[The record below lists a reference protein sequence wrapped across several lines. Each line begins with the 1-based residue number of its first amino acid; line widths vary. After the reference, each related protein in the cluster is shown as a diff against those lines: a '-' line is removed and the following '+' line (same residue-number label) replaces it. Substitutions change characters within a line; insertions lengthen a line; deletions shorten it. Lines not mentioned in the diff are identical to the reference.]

1 MSVLLQLFVHC
12 TVEEE
17 FHCKY
22 DQNAAFWAFTHSSLY
37 GFGWNEWRC
46 ITYTA
51 TRTEISLIEINIRG
65 IQSSITSSLC
75 YITSNSFALS
85 LSLSFSLA
93 LSAFSLKF
101 PSLLLYP
108 LFFLLLSNFSLS
120 RFHSQ
125 QILQNR
131 MKRRKKNKIGT
142 YFFLSRSLFSQCRW
156 IHKHNHREREKKICC
171 LRIKGK

>member
-120 RFHSQ
+120 LVF
-125 QILQNR
+125 IL
-131 MKRRKKNKIGT
+131 NKFYKIE
-142 YFFLSRSLFSQCRW
+142 W
-156 IHKHNHREREKKICC
+156 KEKKIRSVHIFFS
-171 LRIKGK
+171 LAHSSHNAVEFTNTNTTTEKGRKKYAVWE